1 VSTREEAGYIEAAVT
16 VNDSDISGEYMRVPG
31 DLAYFVKKYA
41 EAEYAYLAAKA
52 EVDRQKGGAY
62 ERARKSLEEDPDI
75 KKAPTEKMVEARA
88 ANDTLLMGALEDLA
102 FASSQR
108 KLYDGYVDAVKSK
121 RDMLISLGAHMR
133 KEREADPVIR
143 DR

>member
-1 VSTREEAGYIEAAVT
+1 MSTREESSYIESAVT
-16 VNDSDISGEYMRVPG
+16 VNDNDISGEYMRVPG

-62 ERARKSLEEDPDI
+62 ERARKDLEEDPDV
-75 KKAPTEKMVEARA
+75 KKATEKMVEARA
-88 ANDTLLMGALEDLA
+88 ANDALLVGALEDLA

-108 KLYDGYVDAVKSK
+108 KLFDGYVDAVKTK

-133 KEREADPVIR
+133 KERDAEPMIR